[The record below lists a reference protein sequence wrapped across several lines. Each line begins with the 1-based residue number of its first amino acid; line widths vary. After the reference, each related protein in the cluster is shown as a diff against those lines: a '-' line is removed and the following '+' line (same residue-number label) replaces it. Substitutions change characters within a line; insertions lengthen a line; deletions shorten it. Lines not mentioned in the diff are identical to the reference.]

1 MMEAWRIKQRWWIQ
15 SVNFWDAGVEMCW
28 RMNGGGGG
36 KLWCVILLLRGDLA
50 LLCFRMREMWM
61 YLWADEMEPAEWE
74 RSVPKTLLQNH
85 WKDHQ
90 SCLKQ
95 RENIRGLCTVAEVWS
110 HFTCFSAVSHQPPHP
125 GIPTVPNSTVKCER
139 HIGIFLLWQNCLLM
153 NWVWM
158 NQMQMEWV
166 SLKINMNYK
175 TGRGKMPKEKSL
187 CQMKI
192 AWNVIIIII
201 FTLAQS
207 SHPSLCHP
215 LTCSQF
221 VCRDDIFSPLG
232 TLGTRPGKPR
242 RQGTDGKQWY
252 KMCIGIFQSARGLWG
267 CWWEMILACFKDVLP
282 S

>member
-1 MMEAWRIKQRWWIQ
+1 MHSSR
-15 SVNFWDAGVEMCW
+15 SV
-28 RMNGGGGG
+28 
-36 KLWCVILLLRGDLA
+36 KPLHLLL
-50 LLCFRMREMWM
+50 CSFS
-61 YLWADEMEPAEWE
+61 PATSPW
-74 RSVPKTLLQNH
+74 H
-85 WKDHQ
+85 
-90 SCLKQ
+90 
-95 RENIRGLCTVAEVWS
+95 
-110 HFTCFSAVSHQPPHP
+110 
-125 GIPTVPNSTVKCER
+125 PNSPQFHSQMLEAHRNLFTLTK
-139 HIGIFLLWQNCLLM
+139 LLM

-232 TLGTRPGKPR
+232 TLGTHPGKPR